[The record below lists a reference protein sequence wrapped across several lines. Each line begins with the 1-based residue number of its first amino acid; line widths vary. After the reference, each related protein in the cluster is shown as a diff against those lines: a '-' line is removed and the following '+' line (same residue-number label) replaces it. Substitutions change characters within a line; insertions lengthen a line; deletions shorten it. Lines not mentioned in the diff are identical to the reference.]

1 MARVAEAQ
9 RAGVPL
15 GVTTPEDIIHVEKCV
30 LFLNEIFVSR
40 LLQCGVARVW
50 HWLLGL
56 WILPGVGTTWFTIS
70 TPCSYTA
77 FSPEFRVQPHPQQN
91 FQRKRAGKDPNLLGN

>member
-1 MARVAEAQ
+1 MARVAEAR
-9 RAGVPL
+9 RAGAPL
-15 GVTTPEDIIHVEKCV
+15 GVTTPEDIIHVQKCV

-40 LLQCGVARVW
+40 CFGAE
-50 HWLLGL
+50 WLLGL
-56 WILPGVGTTWFTIS
+56 WILPGVGTTWFMVS

-91 FQRKRAGKDPNLLGN
+91 FQRKHAGKDPNLLGN